1 LIVVAMTSLS
11 FGIAQGHTWGFDD
24 PWILAAFAAAVVLV
38 PVFVRRC
45 NRHPSPV
52 MSMALFRRRSFA
64 AANAAALF
72 FGMTTGGIALA
83 NVLFLRDVWH
93 YSLIGAGLGALP
105 ASVSAMFAAR
115 SVGRWGVRHGEL
127 VVGIPGAVGIVA
139 SMVWLRVMVGP
150 TADYWW
156 AWFPASVMLGLGL
169 AASFPMIAVAVVRG
183 IGTGELSLA
192 TATNRTFLQ
201 LGNAIG
207 IALVVALLG
216 ATTAAD
222 ALTEFRIAWGVLA
235 WLGGFCTLA
244 IGVTESTTPVAAATR
259 LADQPA

>member
-1 LIVVAMTSLS
+1 
-11 FGIAQGHTWGFDD
+11 
-24 PWILAAFAAAVVLV
+24 
-38 PVFVRRC
+38 
-45 NRHPSPV
+45 
-52 MSMALFRRRSFA
+52 MSIALFRRRSFA

-83 NVLFLRDVWH
+83 SVLFLRDVWH
-93 YSLIGAGLGALP
+93 YSLIGAGFGALP

-127 VVGIPGAVGIVA
+127 IVGIPGAVGIVA
-139 SMVWLRVMVGP
+139 SMVWLRAAVDASP
-150 TADYWW
+150 DYWR
-156 AWFPASVMLGLGL
+156 AWFPASVLLGLGL

-183 IGTGELSLA
+183 IGTDELSLA

-216 ATTAAD
+216 TTSAAN
-222 ALTEFRIAWGVLA
+222 ALHEFRLTWSVLA
-235 WLGGFCTLA
+235 ALGLVCTSA
-244 IGVTESTTPVAAATR
+244 VAVTGSTERPAVVAR
-259 LADQPA
+259 VVDQPA